1 MAKLFGGKSGW
12 NMRLEFASCIFSH
25 QSIDYELAMPE
36 NVSPAN
42 AAVKVLI
49 NSAELWLRN
58 FRKEVNKLSKK
69 LEDW

>member
-25 QSIDYELAMPE
+25 QSIECELAMPE

-42 AAVKVLI
+42 AAVKVFI

-58 FRKEVNKLSKK
+58 FRKEFSKK